1 MENKPNVV
9 LDIGC
14 GENLLKD
21 VVPEIYGIDPKAAAA
36 DEKLHFTA
44 HYSANNKDMF
54 ESAIAVCSLHFISLS
69 QFRNQVELFA
79 QIIRS
84 GGRGLIT
91 FNSIRMVEK
100 TPDEE
105 LMQLFNTITPTPNQ
119 IETYIDQEIGKLTL
133 KLLVAENFITD
144 IDDEFIDGNIRL
156 VFEV

>member
-1 MENKPNVV
+1 MENNPSVV

-14 GENLLKD
+14 GDNFLKGI
-21 VVPEIYGIDPKAAAA
+21 VPEIYGIDPISTSA
-36 DEKLHFTA
+36 DEPGQFNA
-44 HYSANNKDMF
+44 HYSTKNKDKF
-54 ESAIAVCSLHFISLS
+54 ESAIAVCSLHFISLT

-79 QIIRS
+79 QIIRR
-84 GGRGLIT
+84 GGRGLVT

-105 LMQLFNTITPTPNQ
+105 LMQLFNTTTPVPNQ

-144 IDDEFIDGNIRL
+144 IHNEFIDGNIRL